1 MGDFLSSLL
10 SSLFWCNSISGT
22 WSQSVTV
29 SYFHSASPLV
39 YKRYLDMHFNRFWH
53 MTTVLKGRGV
63 CHWGKRYFETRW
75 TSWTKGMEFHIF
87 AYGNGRAMGC
97 MIKKSYIKMTFNSM
111 SQIVIV
117 ELLGWAIC
125 IKRFLKKPL
134 PPFGQRLRLRLRRH
148 ISSSL
153 FSHGTNKREW
163 WFLKRCKDCKHCPAS
178 LPFVGSL

>member
-1 MGDFLSSLL
+1 MGNFYTFLTFLRQQYLWHLKSVSNRFIFSL
-10 SSLFWCNSISGT
+10 SL
-22 WSQSVTV
+22 TV
-29 SYFHSASPLV
+29 SLWKVPRYAPQSFLAYGNST
-39 YKRYLDMHFNRFWH
+39 KRE
-53 MTTVLKGRGV
+53 RGLSLRKKLLWNEMNFMNV
-63 CHWGKRYFETRW
+63 F
-75 TSWTKGMEFHIF
+75 F
-87 AYGNGRAMGC
+87 AYGKGCAMGC
-97 MIKKSYIKMTFNSM
+97 MIKRSYIKMTFNSM

-178 LPFVGSL
+178 LPFAGSL